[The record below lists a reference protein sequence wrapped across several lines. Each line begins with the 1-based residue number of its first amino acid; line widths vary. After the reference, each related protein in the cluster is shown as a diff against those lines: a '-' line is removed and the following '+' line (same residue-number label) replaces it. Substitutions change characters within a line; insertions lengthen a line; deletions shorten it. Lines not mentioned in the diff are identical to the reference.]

1 MNKIKE
7 KLEKK
12 SFIEKKQE
20 WREHFRKKFPAPKKA
35 AKHEENVPT
44 YQEISVYLDNTSV
57 AGNFVRKGS
66 CYLWY
71 PFGSVVQMHWNFLAG
86 RYVFFML
93 GGFFHKKDSLINCY
107 G

>member
-7 KLEKK
+7 KLGKK
-12 SFIEKKQE
+12 SFIEKKEE
-20 WREHFRKKFPAPKKA
+20 WGEHFRKKFPAPKKA

-44 YQEISVYLDNTSV
+44 YQEISVYLDDTSV
-57 AGNFVRKGS
+57 AGNFVWKGS

-93 GGFFHKKDSLINCY
+93 GGVFF
-107 G
+107 